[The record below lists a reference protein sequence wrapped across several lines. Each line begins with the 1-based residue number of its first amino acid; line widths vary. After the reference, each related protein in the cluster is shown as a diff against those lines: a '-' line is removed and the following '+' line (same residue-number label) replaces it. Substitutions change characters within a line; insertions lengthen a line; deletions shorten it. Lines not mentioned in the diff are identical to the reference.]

1 LARRL
6 QRPQKP
12 SAESRRRGGEDQGG
26 QQVKALPVAGVLVE
40 ALGRAAGERQGQKS
54 GPGAAA
60 LQQAGGGK
68 RQGEGQRD
76 GAGAA
81 PGGGFDLPVPL
92 VGEQVERLGL
102 AALFFTGAVHGKSL
116 LQV

>member
-1 LARRL
+1 MDNQQFWMAMDAAR
-6 QRPQKP
+6 
-12 SAESRRRGGEDQGG
+12 E
-26 QQVKALPVAGVLVE
+26 KAVE
-40 ALGRAAGERQGQKS
+40 GARQLGRAAGERQGQKS

-68 RQGEGQRD
+68 QQGEGQRD